1 LIALLVA
8 CRTPAPPAA
17 DLLVVADQLIEVE
30 GGRIRAVHAPESGA
44 PVAIGPATRV
54 MRAGRVTAGFVDAH
68 AHPDGLGAHLA
79 SLDLTGADSY
89 AETLERVQK
98 APTGE
103 GWLVGRGWDQNDWPD
118 APEGGWPLASDLQ
131 KIQPGRKIVLERVD
145 GHATWV
151 SPAVLQELGLT
162 RDTPDPADGRI
173 LRDPSGAPQGVLVDG
188 ATRLVQ
194 PPPPTAGEERRRMQS
209 ALVLIAAKGLTGVHM
224 MGCSDG
230 TLALLEELASAGKL
244 PVRLWVYVDPTS
256 QAASKLLAQGPWGQE
271 RLHVV
276 GIKAYADGALGSRG
290 ALLSEPYA
298 DEPQT
303 RGTALTTPEALR
315 ELAIRTLGAGGQ
327 LAVHAIG
334 DLAVRHALD
343 AFEAARAAHPER
355 SALPLRLEHAQVVA
369 PTDIPR
375 LRALNVIASMQPTHA
390 VSDSP
395 WAEQRL
401 GPSRIAWS
409 YAWRTMLESGAV
421 LAFGSD
427 FPVEAVDPALG
438 VAAATTRGGWRV
450 EQALTVAETVAAFT
464 SGAAL
469 AVGEEELGVL
479 EAGMLADLTLW
490 GDDGA
495 GHWRATAT
503 VVGGEVVA
511 GASP

>member
-1 LIALLVA
+1 MLVLLVA
-8 CRTPAPPAA
+8 CRAPAPPAA
-17 DLLVVADQLIEVE
+17 DLLVVADRLVEVE
-30 GGRIRAVHAPESGA
+30 GGRIRAIHDPSSEAPL
-44 PVAIGPATRV
+44 AIGPQTRV

-79 SLDLTGADSY
+79 SLDLTGAGSY

-98 APTGE
+98 APPGE

-118 APEGGWPLASDLQ
+118 PPDGGWPLAVDLQ
-131 KIQPGRKIVLERVD
+131 KAQPGRKIVLERVD
-145 GHATWV
+145 GHAVWV
-151 SPAVLQELGLT
+151 SPAVLQERSLT

-173 LRDPSGAPQGVLVDG
+173 LRDRSGAPTGVLVDG

-194 PPPPTAGEERRRMQS
+194 PPPPTPEEERRRMQA

-230 TLALLEELASAGKL
+230 TLALLEDLASADRL
-244 PVRLWVYVDPTS
+244 PVRLWIYVDPGTE
-256 QAASKLLAQGPWGQE
+256 AAKKVVAQGPWGQG
-271 RLHVV
+271 RLKVV
-276 GIKAYADGALGSRG
+276 GIKAYGDGALGSRG
-290 ALLSEPYA
+290 ALLSEPYS

-303 RGTALTTPEALR
+303 RGTALTSPEELR
-315 ELAIRTLGAGGQ
+315 ELAIRALGGGAG

-334 DLAVRHALD
+334 DLAARHALD
-343 AFEAARAAHPER
+343 AFEAARTAHPER

-369 PTDIPR
+369 PADVPR
-375 LRALNVIASMQPTHA
+375 LRALHVVASMQPTHA

-401 GPSRIAWS
+401 GPDRIGWS
-409 YAWRTMLESGAV
+409 YAWRTMLDSGAV

-427 FPVEAVDPALG
+427 FPVESVDPALG
-438 VAAATTRGGWRV
+438 VAAGTTRGGWRPD
-450 EQALTVAETVAAFT
+450 QALTLEETVAAFT
-464 SGAAL
+464 SGAAQ
-469 AVGEEELGVL
+469 AVGETELGVL
-479 EAGMLADLTLW
+479 EVGKLADLTLW

-495 GHWRATAT
+495 GNWRATAT
-503 VVGGEVVA
+503 VVEGEIVA